1 MLCVQQPAAS
11 EENRANVL
19 GTCGQRERGPGGKQC
34 FLLAVVYAR
43 VRQGICWCFLL
54 ESPGTAVVYVRV
66 KQGISACFC
75 WGLQELLWSTPE
87 WIRNLLLFCAWISR
101 NCCGLCQSETR
112 NLWVFL
118 LESPGTAVV
127 YVRVRQGIC
136 EGFFCFVL
144 FLLESPGTAVVY
156 ARVKTFLWCIKEI
169 VVAYM
174 RY

>member
-43 VRQGICWCFLL
+43 VRQGICGC
-54 ESPGTAVVYVRV
+54 
-66 KQGISACFC
+66 
-75 WGLQELLWSTPE
+75 
-87 WIRNLLLFCAWISR
+87 
-101 NCCGLCQSETR
+101 
-112 NLWVFL
+112 FL

-156 ARVKTFLWCIKEI
+156 ARVKTFL
-169 VVAYM
+169 
-174 RY
+174 